1 MQHCVSLI
9 SRGPDSDMSGA
20 CSILQPGAERAVA
33 STLRSNKQTSALS
46 QRRGEAL
53 RALFP
58 KLASWFEA
66 SVERARRRE
75 IEAYLSRSTDIADLE
90 RRILRLQRDTQLRH
104 IC

>member
-1 MQHCVSLI
+1 MPYCVSLI
-9 SRGPDSDMSGA
+9 SSGA
-20 CSILQPGAERAVA
+20 DPDVSSASGQLRPGAGDA
-33 STLRSNKQTSALS
+33 SADTLRSNGQTSALS

-66 SVERARRRE
+66 GVERARRRE

-90 RRILRLQRDTQLRH
+90 RRIFRLQRDTQLRH

>member
-9 SRGPDSDMSGA
+9 SGGPDSDMSGA
-20 CSILQPGAERAVA
+20 CSILQPGAEDAGA

-66 SVERARRRE
+66 GVERARRRE